1 MTFPVCGAHL
11 PQNVS
16 TRGLLFFTESSL
28 HFFLCLFLLSC
39 SPHLSHNMRREVLL
53 GWSERRKL
61 SPHLNRVYSF
71 PCYSGVI
78 CFGDADRRH
87 TAREV
92 HGHPCWHISTSAVF
106 LFWAAPPPLLCCFSR
121 PLAPLASDLS
131 SSLRPG
137 CTAVRDNARLVEF

>member
-1 MTFPVCGAHL
+1 MTFPACGAHL

-28 HFFLCLFLLSC
+28 YFFLCLFLLSC
-39 SPHLSHNMRREVLL
+39 SPPHLSRNMRREVLL

-78 CFGDADRRH
+78 CFGDADRPQP
-87 TAREV
+87 REV
-92 HGHPCWHISTSAVF
+92 HGHPCWRISTSAVF
-106 LFWAAPPPLLCCFSR
+106 HFRAALCCFSR

-137 CTAVRDNARLVEF
+137 CAAVTMPG